1 MKDKPMKLTVKNL
14 KPRNPFVAAS
24 LQRAAGSHRPGTRAR
39 RQQASRDLQ
48 HELKRLQHSP

>member
-1 MKDKPMKLTVKNL
+1 MKLTAKNP

-24 LQRAAGSHRPGTRAR
+24 LQRAAGSHRPGTGAQ

-48 HELKRLQHSP
+48 RELKRLRHSP